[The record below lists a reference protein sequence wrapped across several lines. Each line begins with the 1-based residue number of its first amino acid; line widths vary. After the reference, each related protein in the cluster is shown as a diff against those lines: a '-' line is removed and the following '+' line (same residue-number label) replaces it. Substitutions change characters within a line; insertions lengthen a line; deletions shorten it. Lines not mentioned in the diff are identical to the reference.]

1 MEDNRKLVLEIDF
14 YNMVFGSYH
23 SKPLI
28 NQLGQ
33 NVNAIIGFFN
43 KLKFMKE
50 TFNPD
55 YIVAASD
62 MSRNTTFRRKIYPP
76 YKAQRKPKD
85 ENIMWQ
91 CRIIKQ
97 MFGLLGFQVIENS
110 FYEADDLLGMMAKYN
125 HEHNMKT
132 IIVSGDRDLYQLVDD
147 DVFLVS
153 PVSGAFVDREYI
165 RKYYDLTPEQWI
177 DLKIL
182 KGDPSDNI
190 KGVEG
195 IGDKTA
201 MKLMHTYGS
210 LNKIYDSLINIHPP
224 IAKRLERAIPNLQL
238 IRELVTIITDYTRIN
253 YDMKMILR
261 REPFV
266 KELFDVI
273 SYIGAPSLAEPMRQC
288 LLPQKDDK
296 IGVYDNAYNKI
307 N

>member
-1 MEDNRKLVLEIDF
+1 MENNKKIVLEIDF

-28 NQLGQ
+28 NPLGQ
-33 NVNAIIGFFN
+33 NVNAIIGFFK
-43 KLKFMKE
+43 KLKYMKDSID
-50 TFNPD
+50 PD

-62 MSRNTTFRRKIYPP
+62 LSRNTTFRRKIYPP

-85 ENIMWQ
+85 DNIMWQ
-91 CRIIKQ
+91 CRIIRQ
-97 MFGLLGFQVIENS
+97 MFELLGFQVLENS

-125 HEHNMKT
+125 KEHNMRT
-132 IIVSGDRDLYQLVDD
+132 VIVSGDRDLYQLVDN
-147 DVFLVS
+147 DVFLLS
-153 PVSGAFVDREYI
+153 PVTGALVTREYI
-165 RKYYDLTPEQWI
+165 REHYDLTPEQWV

-201 MKLMHTYGS
+201 MKLMHSYGS
-210 LNKIYDSLINIHPP
+210 LNKIYSSLINIHPP
-224 IAKRLERAIPNLQL
+224 IAKRLQKATPNLQL

-253 YDMKMILR
+253 YDPNTILR

-266 KELFDVI
+266 KEIFDVI
-273 SYIGAPSLAEPMRQC
+273 SYTGTPSLAEVMRND
-288 LLPQKDDK
+288 LLPQRNDK
-296 IGVYDNAYNKI
+296 IGVYDNANNKI